1 MQLFYTPNPK
11 SDILDGDEF
20 YHCIKSLRKKEG
32 DVIYTTDGKGNLFK
46 TKIEKIEKSL
56 SYLEKKE
63 KIKSISQKKT
73 NHVSICLIKSQ
84 SRIDWMVEKL
94 TEIGI
99 NEISFITSKNCER
112 KKLNYDRLNKKIIS
126 AAKQCNS
133 LFLPKVNE
141 IISLDR
147 FLDKT
152 KSNDNKFFADLESKN
167 KLKTYGDNLNSL
179 LIIGPEGDFTKEE
192 KEKIKGFEFR
202 SITLGNQI
210 LRSETAAVVGGYLLR
225 EF

>member
-11 SDILDGDEF
+11 SNILDGDEF

-56 SYLEKKE
+56 SYLEKKK

-99 NEISFITSKNCER
+99 NQISFISSQNCER
-112 KKLNYDRLNKKIIS
+112 NKLNFDRLNKKIIS

-133 LFLPKVNE
+133 LFLPKLNE
-141 IISLDR
+141 IISLDK

-152 KSNDNKFFADLESKN
+152 ENNDNKFFADLESKN
-167 KLKTYGDNLNSL
+167 KLKTYGDNSNSL
-179 LIIGPEGDFTKEE
+179 LLIGPEGDFTGEE
-192 KEKIKGFEFR
+192 KEKIKGFKFK
-202 SITLGNQI
+202 SITLGDQI
-210 LRSETAAVVGGYLLR
+210 LRSETAAVVGGYMLS

>member
-11 SDILDGDEF
+11 SDFLDGDEF

-32 DVIYTTDGKGNLFK
+32 DIIYTTDGKGNLFK
-46 TKIEKIEKSL
+46 TKIEKIKKSL
-56 SYLEKKE
+56 CYLEKKE
-63 KIKSISQKKT
+63 KIKSISQNKT
-73 NHVSICLIKSQ
+73 NNVSICLIKSQ

-99 NEISFITSKNCER
+99 NEISFITCKNCER

-133 LFLPKVNE
+133 LFLPKINE
-141 IISLDR
+141 IISLNQ

-152 KSNDNKFFADLESKN
+152 KNIDNKYFADIESN
-167 KLKTYGDNLNSL
+167 YKLKIYGDNLNSL
-179 LIIGPEGDFTKEE
+179 ILIGPEGDFTKDE
-192 KEKIKGFEFR
+192 KENIKRYGYT
-202 SITLGNQI
+202 SITLGDQI
-210 LRSETAAVVGGYLLR
+210 LRSETAAVVGGYLLKQI
-225 EF
+225 

>member
-11 SDILDGDEF
+11 SNILDGDEF

-32 DVIYTTDGKGNLFK
+32 DIIYTTDGKGNLFK

-56 SYLEKKE
+56 SYLEKKK

-99 NEISFITSKNCER
+99 NQISFISSQNCER
-112 KKLNYDRLNKKIIS
+112 NKLNFDRLNKKIIS

-133 LFLPKVNE
+133 LFLPKLNE
-141 IISLDR
+141 IISLDK

-152 KSNDNKFFADLESKN
+152 ENNDNKFFADLESKN
-167 KLKTYGDNLNSL
+167 KLKTYGDNSYSL
-179 LIIGPEGDFTKEE
+179 LLIGPEGDFTREE
-192 KEKIKGFEFR
+192 KEKIKGFKFK
-202 SITLGNQI
+202 SITLGDQI
-210 LRSETAAVVGGYLLR
+210 LRSETAAVVGGYMLS

>member
-73 NHVSICLIKSQ
+73 NHISICLIKSQ

-141 IISLDR
+141 IISLDQ

-152 KSNDNKFFADLESKN
+152 KNNDNKFFADLESKN

>member
-152 KSNDNKFFADLESKN
+152 KNNDNKFFADLESKN